1 MNGYAEKNL
10 SNLCNTVK
18 EWNDAVLAG
27 ELDDPIKPCPRE
39 NLIITEELLNH
50 AKNLVTMITD
60 VGLDIFPTQR
70 GTVQIELEKKTLVN
84 GEKKTLYMEAEIY
97 SDKINYFEAT
107 VNPVRQLFQQDNF
120 PAEEVAKR
128 FNSMRD

>member
-18 EWNDAVLAG
+18 EWNAAVLAG

-39 NLIITEELLNH
+39 NLIITEEVLNH

-60 VGLDIFPTQR
+60 VELEIFPTQ
-70 GTVQIELEKKTLVN
+70 
-84 GEKKTLYMEAEIY
+84 
-97 SDKINYFEAT
+97 
-107 VNPVRQLFQQDNF
+107 
-120 PAEEVAKR
+120 KR
-128 FNSMRD
+128 NCSN